1 MTQTEA
7 ILRLLRQRPH
17 GITSLEALQEV
28 GSFRLAARIWDLRQ
42 AGYRIT
48 SEAVTLPNG
57 KVVDRY
63 RLEEQ
68 PTQLT
73 LDGVA

>member
-17 GITSLEALQEV
+17 GITAIEALNEV

-42 AGYRIT
+42 AGHRIT
-48 SEAVTLPNG
+48 SEPVHLPSG

-63 RLEEQ
+63 RLEEA